1 MYGGGG
7 GGGHYDGGSGG
18 AGNANALFGGGG
30 FMPSQSTVVPE
41 NSGLSKVLPNSPLF
55 CFLSSICSPSYA
67 DPSWALPID
76 RCGGQGRSAQTL
88 LPLTVKQT
96 MDAAQTSGDRSNFAI
111 NGVEVS
117 TIRLVGRMLGKV
129 ERVTD
134 VVFTLDDGTGKIDVN
149 RWENEASDAKEMADA
164 NNENYVIV
172 IGGLKGFQGKRHV
185 VAYAVR
191 RVTNFNEITCHFLH
205 CIQVHMELTGL
216 KVDGNY
222 ISNLVLSVFHDPSV
236 MDQEHGLHIKDVIDR
251 LKLPDDVVSA
261 AIQGHVD
268 VGNIYNTIDDFH
280 YKSVRNG

>member
-1 MYGGGG
+1 
-7 GGGHYDGGSGG
+7 
-18 AGNANALFGGGG
+18 
-30 FMPSQSTVVPE
+30 
-41 NSGLSKVLPNSPLF
+41 
-55 CFLSSICSPSYA
+55 
-67 DPSWALPID
+67 
-76 RCGGQGRSAQTL
+76 
-88 LPLTVKQT
+88 
-96 MDAAQTSGDRSNFAI
+96 
-111 NGVEVS
+111 
-117 TIRLVGRMLGKV
+117 MLGKV

-216 KVDGNY
+216 KIYSSAATYGGVAHAPSQPNPVDGNY